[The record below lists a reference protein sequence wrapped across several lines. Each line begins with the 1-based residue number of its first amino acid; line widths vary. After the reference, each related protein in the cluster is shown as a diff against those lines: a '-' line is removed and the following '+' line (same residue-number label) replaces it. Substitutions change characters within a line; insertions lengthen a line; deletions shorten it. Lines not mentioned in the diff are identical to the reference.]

1 MAEKKKD
8 EKEVKQPN
16 KLQRW
21 FRETLGEL
29 RKVTWPTLPEARRL
43 TMIVIIVMIA
53 TGVLLGL
60 LDFFFS
66 NGIRMLILAL

>member
-1 MAEKKKD
+1 MAEKKKV
-8 EKEVKQPN
+8 EKEIKQPN

-43 TMIVIIVMIA
+43 TFIVIVVMIA
-53 TGVLLGL
+53 TGVLLGI
-60 LDFFFS
+60 LDYLFS
-66 NGIRMLILAL
+66 NGIRLLILGL